1 MEQRER
7 GYPRATATQPAMEMP
22 RLCTWH
28 SWWAPQLSP
37 EGGTL
42 RVQASRFLRSHLQ
55 QRVPL
60 SEPIP
65 PLYNVWLAHL
75 PTGLLGAPKEIMLGT
90 HSPPNWQPMTALT
103 AVIWFTPPGGKKEL
117 MGGRRHNLPMP
128 SSVDILALYL
138 EIPIQGPQAGMS
150 VGGKP

>member
-7 GYPRATATQPAMEMP
+7 GYPRATAAQPAMEMP

-37 EGGTL
+37 QGGTL
-42 RVQASRFLRSHLQ
+42 RVQASRFRGSHLYPELSDLQ

-65 PLYNVWLAHL
+65 PLYNVVLAHL

-90 HSPPNWQPMTALT
+90 HGLQTGSQ
-103 AVIWFTPPGGKKEL
+103 
-117 MGGRRHNLPMP
+117 
-128 SSVDILALYL
+128 
-138 EIPIQGPQAGMS
+138 
-150 VGGKP
+150 